1 MSLLEMSIS
10 PSTTLMTLF
19 PQRVL
24 VLLLTVQCVFPT
36 LVTHVKRL
44 TLQESVNV
52 YTKDLSLL
60 RYWNI
65 LGFLPS
71 L

>member
-1 MSLLEMSIS
+1 MSLLEMSIL

-24 VLLLTVQCVFPT
+24 VLLLTVLCVYHT
-36 LVTHVKRL
+36 LVTHAKRL

-60 RYWNI
+60 
-65 LGFLPS
+65 S
-71 L
+71 